1 MNHSIPEPSTKSLI
15 LLTLFSI
22 LLAIAI
28 LLVAI
33 MPAEFGLDPTGVGKQ
48 LGLLKLAESP
58 QTKIQ
63 AQIIECPEDKKA
75 AGQSNLWK
83 DTVVIVVPP
92 KDGLEYKFYLRKGD
106 KMEFAWRT
114 DNGKLYFDF
123 HGEPE
128 GDTSGYFKSYK
139 ETTDNHSTGSL
150 IAPFTGSHGWY
161 WENKSSRAVIVSL
174 RTRGNYKILG
184 LR

>member
-22 LLAIAI
+22 ILAIAV
-28 LLVAI
+28 LLIAI
-33 MPAEFGLDPTGVGKQ
+33 MPAEFGLDPTGVGQK
-48 LGLLKLAESP
+48 LGLLKLANSP

-63 AQIIECPEDKKA
+63 AQIIQCSEDEKT
-75 AGQSNLWK
+75 AGQSDLWT
-83 DTVVIVVPP
+83 DTVAIVVPP
-92 KDGLEYKFYLRKGD
+92 KDGLEYKFYLRKGN
-106 KMEFAWRT
+106 KMEFTWKT

-139 ETTDNHSTGSL
+139 ETTDNQSSGSL
-150 IAPFTGSHGWY
+150 TAPFTGSHGWY
-161 WENKSSRAVIVSL
+161 WENKSSHPVIVSL
-174 RTRGNYKILG
+174 RTRGDYKILG